1 GYRPPSLR
9 TTGWAWPARRRTTTR
24 GETPDT
30 ALPDDPE
37 RPRSEEPRDVSGFL
51 VRNAWLVP
59 FLPLAG
65 AAIAAAG
72 GRWLKGRSHWPVVLG
87 IGLSFLVSLGILFSF
102 APAQGHEGAAGEGEA
117 AAVAG
122 AGEGGSG

>member
-1 GYRPPSLR
+1 
-9 TTGWAWPARRRTTTR
+9 
-24 GETPDT
+24 
-30 ALPDDPE
+30 
-37 RPRSEEPRDVSGFL
+37 
-51 VRNAWLVP
+51 RNAWLVP

-122 AGEGGSG
+122 AGEGGSGAAEPASAHGGAVQVYRWIDAGNLHIPVELRVDGLSTMM